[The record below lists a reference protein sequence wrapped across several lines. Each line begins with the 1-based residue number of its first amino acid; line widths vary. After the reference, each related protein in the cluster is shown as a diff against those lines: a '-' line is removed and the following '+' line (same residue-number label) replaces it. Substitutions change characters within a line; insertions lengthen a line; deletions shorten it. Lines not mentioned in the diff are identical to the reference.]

1 MKQFKLAFLI
11 ILLLCGCSKHVI
23 NYEIGRRSHPFRG
36 ALSNRAEKSASI
48 VVDTFEDQR
57 PQEERKG
64 HSGKFLAFASKDDD
78 FKDSPNISITDL
90 LKKELQEA
98 GLKIIDENSTV
109 DYHITGEVIHFQ
121 TMVKHPGTMV
131 IPYLGTVAT
140 LWESDE
146 YTTIVT
152 IKARIKR
159 TAGGEILFDRE
170 FNISEEVRLK
180 TGILNL
186 ERWFGRGI
194 DYQFKRLN
202 IALAD
207 VLGQIRDEVI
217 KFM

>member
-23 NYEIGRRSHPFRG
+23 NYEIG

-78 FKDSPNISITDL
+78 FKHPPNISITDL

-98 GLKIIDENSTV
+98 GLKVIDENSTA
-109 DYHITGEVIHFQ
+109 DYRITGEVLHFQ

-146 YTTIVT
+146 YTIVVT
-152 IKARIKR
+152 IKVRIEDN
-159 TAGGEILFDRE
+159 ANGGILFDRE
-170 FNISEEVRLK
+170 FNISEELRLK
-180 TGILNL
+180 TGILNI

-207 VLGQIRDEVI
+207 VLGQIRDGVI
-217 KFM
+217 KSM

>member
-1 MKQFKLAFLI
+1 MQHQTVGVACRRRQSIFAFLI
-11 ILLLCGCSKHVI
+11 ILVLCGCSKHII
-23 NYEIGRRSHPFRG
+23 NYQIETITHKVN
-36 ALSNRAEKSASI
+36 SNIPI
-48 VVDTFEDQR
+48 VIDTFQDLR
-57 PQEERKG
+57 PEEERKG

-78 FKDSPNISITDL
+78 FKQAPKISITNL
-90 LKKELQEA
+90 FKKELQKA
-98 GLKIIDENSTV
+98 GFNIIDEA
-109 DYHITGEVIHFQ
+109 DYHITGEILHFQ

-146 YTTIVT
+146 YTIIVT
-152 IKARIKR
+152 IKARMESIVDKK
-159 TAGGEILFDRE
+159 LFFERE
-170 FNISEEVRLK
+170 FNISEELRLK

-217 KFM
+217 KSM

>member
-1 MKQFKLAFLI
+1 MKHKIKNFSIPLFI
-11 ILLLCGCSKHVI
+11 IVLLLTGCSKHVI
-23 NYEIGRRSHPFRG
+23 NYKIE
-36 ALSNRAEKSASI
+36 ALTHKLDSNVSI
-48 VVDTFEDQR
+48 SIDTFEDLR
-57 PQEERKG
+57 PEEERKG
-64 HSGKFLAFASKDDD
+64 HSGEFLAFASKDDD
-78 FKDSPNISITDL
+78 FPEPPQISITNL
-90 LKKELQEA
+90 LKKELCQA
-98 GLKIIDENSTV
+98 GLKVIDKEPLV
-109 DYHITGEVIHFQ
+109 ADYCITGEVLDFQ

-159 TAGGEILFDRE
+159 TDGGEILFDRE

-180 TGILNL
+180 TGIFNL
-186 ERWFGRGI
+186 ERWFGRGM

-207 VLGQIRDEVI
+207 VLGQIRDEII
-217 KFM
+217 KSI